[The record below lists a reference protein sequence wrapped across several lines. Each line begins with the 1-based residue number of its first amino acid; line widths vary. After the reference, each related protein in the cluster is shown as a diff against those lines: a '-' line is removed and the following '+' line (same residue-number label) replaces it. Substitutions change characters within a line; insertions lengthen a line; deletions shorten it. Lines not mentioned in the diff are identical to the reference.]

1 MSTKKNH
8 QPLSSIKQK
17 NSEEDNRKRKK
28 IIDFY
33 KKTITF
39 TSNKNEALKT

>member
-8 QPLSSIKQK
+8 QPLSGIKQK
-17 NSEEDNRKRKK
+17 NSEEDNRKSEK

-39 TSNKNEALKT
+39 TSSKNKALKT